1 MLVCITIY
9 SSLSLNLFCCFFFSS
24 SEAKNEATIS
34 INRRDWAFSERDK
47 IVQERESIRRQ
58 CDELRRER
66 DRAVSNHAEELRTL
80 DELKRFKIAT
90 DRELQEMRWVVFTSA
105 PHFSHCR
112 RVPVVHNGVV

>member
-1 MLVCITIY
+1 MMSDGT
-9 SSLSLNLFCCFFFSS
+9 LFCCFFFSS

-34 INRRDWAFSERDK
+34 INQRDWAFSERDK

-105 PHFSHCR
+105 QGLYLISNT
-112 RVPVVHNGVV
+112 VG